1 MGLAEA
7 NQQAEQRERL
17 EVAVRMIGH
26 EARTCTIK
34 LCTGLSDD
42 RIRRLYAT
50 HFKDDPEIRRQRGK
64 SPSRTRVF
72 VKNATHQCEAGTL
85 VVLFALF
92 DVIRVRADGR
102 VVNQLTDKPVALGR
116 QLCLAY
122 ETYLALHPLKHLS
135 FERAWSLLNALTVGE
150 EIVLMACR
158 ECQGLYVHHLLEI
171 DPGRCPCCK
180 LTGRAPL
187 RQRATSTD
195 FEARRAVSESLE
207 HAVADAPRRPAR

>member
-1 MGLAEA
+1 MRGAEP
-7 NQQAEQRERL
+7 NQGTERERL

-34 LCTGLSDD
+34 TCTGLSDD

-50 HFKDDPEIRRQRGK
+50 HFRDDATVRRKRGK

-72 VKNATHQCEAGTL
+72 VKNAMHQCEAGTL

-92 DVIRVRADGR
+92 DVIRVSHDGC
-102 VVNQLTDKPVALGR
+102 VENALAGSPLVLGR
-116 QLCLAY
+116 QLCFSY
-122 ETYLALHPLKHLS
+122 ETYVALHHVRHLS
-135 FERAWSLLNALTVGE
+135 FERAWSLLHALAGGE
-150 EIVLMACR
+150 ELVLMACR

-171 DPGRCPCCK
+171 DAGRCPCCK

-187 RQRATSTD
+187 RQRASSLD
-195 FEARRAVSESLE
+195 FAARRAIAESLE
-207 HAVADAPRRPAR
+207 HAVADAPRRTPR

>member
-1 MGLAEA
+1 MRLSE
-7 NQQAEQRERL
+7 QSQHAEQRERL

-34 LCTGLSDD
+34 ACTGLSDD

-50 HFKDDPEIRRQRGK
+50 HFKDDPDIRRQRGK

-72 VKNATHQCEAGTL
+72 VKNAVYQSEAGTL
-85 VVLFALF
+85 VVLFAAF
-92 DVIRVRADGR
+92 DVIDIATDGR
-102 VVNQLTDKPVALGR
+102 VANLLASSPLLLGR
-116 QLCLAY
+116 QVCLAY
-122 ETYLALHPLKHLS
+122 ETYRVLHPAHHLS
-135 FERAWSLLNALTVGE
+135 FERAWSLLQALMTGDE
-150 EIVLMACR
+150 LVLMACR

-187 RQRATSTD
+187 RQRATSVD
-195 FEARRAVSESLE
+195 FQARRAVAEALE
-207 HAVADAPRRPAR
+207 HAVADAPRRTPR

>member
-1 MGLAEA
+1 MRLSE
-7 NQQAEQRERL
+7 QSQHAEQRERL

-34 LCTGLSDD
+34 VCTALRSHPAPL
-42 RIRRLYAT
+42 RNT
-50 HFKDDPEIRRQRGK
+50 KDDPNIRRQRGK

-72 VKNATHQCEAGTL
+72 VKNAVYQRRREH
-85 VVLFALF
+85 VLFAAF
-92 DVIRVRADGR
+92 DVIDIATDGR
-102 VVNQLTDKPVALGR
+102 VANPLQSPLLLGR

-122 ETYLALHPLKHLS
+122 ETYRALHPAHHLS
-135 FERAWSLLNALTVGE
+135 FERAWSLLQALMTGDE
-150 EIVLMACR
+150 LVLMACR

-187 RQRATSTD
+187 RQRATSVD
-195 FEARRAVSESLE
+195 FQARRAVAEALE
-207 HAVADAPRRPAR
+207 HAVADAPRRAPR